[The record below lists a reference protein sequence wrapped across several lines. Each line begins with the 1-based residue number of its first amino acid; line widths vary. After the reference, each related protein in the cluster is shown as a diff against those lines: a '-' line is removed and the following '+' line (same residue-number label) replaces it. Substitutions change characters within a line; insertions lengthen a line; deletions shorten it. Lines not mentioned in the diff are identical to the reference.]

1 MLRVMKIV
9 FIGQKGI
16 PAINGGVEKQ
26 VEELVVHLANSG
38 HDITVYSRRDYTP
51 GLKEYKGVKIVSLP
65 FIKGKYFEAISHTLF
80 SIIHV
85 FFKKVDIIHVQ
96 SIGPA
101 SLIWLLKILKPKT
114 PIVFT
119 FHCQDYNHKK
129 WGKFAR
135 WFLLF
140 GEKIG
145 CKLADQTLTTSKELT
160 QYTNDKYK
168 NSAIYMPA
176 GINPSKDHLTANQI
190 KSWGLEKDN
199 YILSASRLVRH
210 KGIHYLIDAFKKTET
225 DKKLVIA
232 GEGSYT
238 DDYVQELHDLAK
250 NDKRII
256 FTGNLQG
263 DALSKLYNNAYLF
276 VQASEYEGLSMA
288 LVEAMSYSLFCLV
301 SDIPSNLEALGGL
314 GLSFKDK
321 NIDDLK
327 DKLEYCFANPKLVK
341 IGGNKLKERV
351 LQEYHWPTIVK
362 QTIEIY
368 QNLLDK
374 KS

>member
-1 MLRVMKIV
+1 MFKVMKIV

-26 VEELVVHLANSG
+26 VEELLVHLASRG
-38 HDITVYSRRDYTP
+38 HEISAYARSNYAP
-51 GLKEYKGVKIVSLP
+51 GLKEYKGVKIISLP
-65 FIKGKYFEAISHTLF
+65 FIKGKHFEAISHTFF

-85 FFKKVDIIHVQ
+85 VFKKVDIIHVQ

-140 GEKIG
+140 GEKMG
-145 CKLADQTLTTSKELT
+145 CKLADQTFTTSKELT
-160 QYTNDKYK
+160 QYTKDKYN
-168 NSAIYMPA
+168 NSAMYMPA
-176 GINPSKDHLTANQI
+176 GINPSKSHLVADKI

-199 YILSASRLVRH
+199 YILSVSRLVKH
-210 KGIHYLIDAFKKTET
+210 KGIHYLIEAFKEIKT

-232 GEGSYT
+232 GDGAYT
-238 DDYVQELHDLAK
+238 DDYVKELQDLAK
-250 NDKRII
+250 DDKRII

-263 DALSKLYNNAYLF
+263 NTLSELYNNAYLF

-288 LVEAMSYSLFCLV
+288 LVEAMSYGLPCLT
-301 SDIPSNLEALGGL
+301 SNIPSNLEGLGGL
-314 GLSFKDK
+314 GFSFENK
-321 NIDDLK
+321 NVADLK
-327 DKLEYCFANPKLVK
+327 NKLEYTLANPELVK
-341 IGGNKLKERV
+341 KEGNKLKERV
-351 LQEYHWPTIVK
+351 LKEYHWPTIVE
-362 QTIEIY
+362 QTIKVY
-368 QNLLDK
+368 KKLLDQ